1 MLTERVGVNPLGGND
16 LETLLEHGGTQVFVF
31 PSVKLFDSH
40 FAFHSTGPNDPNQ
53 INFRSGVAEVT
64 EAATENPRHMN
75 VSVHMIRRRENEM
88 ICVAEGGFLEQVV
101 GPNDTLP
108 HRLPTNSLD
117 YGEDGDVIGGGDGSG
132 FLFFGR
138 FNANLPLRLRD
149 TRLSREIW
157 TRMGDSRFRV
167 TGGLMVRARPLAPQ
181 FSAGDPCEI
190 LVTHVNLDINHGINL
205 QGDVNGVEIMHIFSE
220 LDSH

>member
-1 MLTERVGVNPLGGND
+1 MTNHDSRQRRLFSTRPCLFGGRCLDRTKKTTVPSKRQKFCERW
-16 LETLLEHGGTQVFVF
+16 
-31 PSVKLFDSH
+31 
-40 FAFHSTGPNDPNQ
+40 
-53 INFRSGVAEVT
+53 R
-64 EAATENPRHMN
+64 
-75 VSVHMIRRRENEM
+75 
-88 ICVAEGGFLEQVV
+88 CFL
-101 GPNDTLP
+101 
-108 HRLPTNSLD
+108 
-117 YGEDGDVIGGGDGSG
+117 IG

-181 FSAGDPCEI
+181 FSAGDPCQI
-190 LVTHVNLDINHGINL
+190 LVTHVNLDITHGINL